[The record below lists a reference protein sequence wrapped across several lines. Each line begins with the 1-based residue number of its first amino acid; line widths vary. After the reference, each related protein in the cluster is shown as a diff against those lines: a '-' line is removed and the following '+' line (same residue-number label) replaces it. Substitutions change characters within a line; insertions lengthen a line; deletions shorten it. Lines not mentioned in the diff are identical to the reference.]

1 MKFSADALFKERVA
15 SYYAEVRKYTRYMLN
30 DHLLFVL
37 VFALGA
43 ILYYYSGWVQ
53 TIDETFPAPLLMA
66 VVLAIV
72 LVWSPVYTYIKRPD
86 TVYLLPLEEE
96 MKPYLQKAVWTSF
109 AAQIYVLVALLAFSM
124 PMYAAVKQT
133 GFGSF
138 FVFLVVLLAAKLWNL
153 FCRLEALNLP
163 SNEKRMIDLVV
174 RLLQNFALLYAL
186 FSGYMAI
193 AGLAVFFMLLWL
205 FHMGRQGNRP
215 LKWELLAELEEKRLA
230 SFYRIAN
237 MFTDVPHLRGT
248 VSRRAWLDGLL
259 PGPQNGTHTYLLFRT
274 FVRMNEYFGLYI
286 RLTIIAVFIILFS
299 GTMAVQLIAALLFLY
314 LTGFQLMPIAVRHDY
329 IIWPR
334 LYPAGNTEKKAA
346 VQKLLM
352 RVMLIQSILFGGL
365 STINGTLSGAVIVL
379 AASLVFS
386 IFFTKIYAPS
396 RLEKMSSVR

>member
-43 ILYYYSGWVQ
+43 ILYYYSGWVK

-66 VVLAIV
+66 AVLAIV
-72 LVWSPVYTYIKRPD
+72 LSWSPVYTYIKRPD

-96 MKPYLQKAVWTSF
+96 MKTYLQKAVWTSF
-109 AAQIYVLVALLAFSM
+109 AAQIYMLVALLAFSM

-133 GFGSF
+133 GTGSF
-138 FVFLVVLLAAKLWNL
+138 FVFLAVLLAAKLWNL

-163 SNEKRMIDLVV
+163 SNKQRMIDLAV

-186 FSGYMAI
+186 FSGYLAI
-193 AGLAVFFMLLWL
+193 SGFAVFFMLLWI
-205 FHMGRQGNRP
+205 FYMGRQGNRP

-230 SFYRIAN
+230 GFYRIAN

-248 VSRRAWLDGLL
+248 VRRRAWLDRLL

-286 RLTIIAVFIILFS
+286 RLTIIAALIILFS
-299 GTMAVQLIAALLFLY
+299 GMLTVQLIVALLFLY
-314 LTGFQLMPIAVRHDY
+314 LTGFQLLPIAARHEH

-334 LYPAGNTEKKAA
+334 LYPAGNSEKKAA

-352 RVMLIQSILFGGL
+352 RVMFIQSIIFGVL
-365 STINGTLSGAVIVL
+365 SITNGTMAGTGTVL
-379 AASLVFS
+379 AASIVFS
-386 IFFTKIYAPS
+386 IFFSKVYAPS
-396 RLEKMSSVR
+396 RLARMSGIR